1 MPMTSVTAMR
11 QAHWCAIVSIICT
24 ACGLPTADEG
34 ALGTPQPSGAP
45 KPPAIPYEEVVW
57 PWQTGFFGEY
67 MERTHAINR
76 LTSREGSWCYFI
88 ACSAVQRSGDEG
100 GIRRR
105 FSFHPVLATRRGVHP
120 SQRPS
125 GPDLIEHIQLSVVDG
140 EELAYLEAI
149 PELRSLGLR
158 VEGQLGGGLR
168 HLEHC
173 EYLRILSIVVPD
185 SKREGDLPVTEADLA
200 AIARLPSL
208 QALTLIRVPIDD
220 EGFDRLRH
228 SPRLKYLTLMEMKT
242 LSPRIFLTI
251 ATWPAISHVEIL
263 RHTEFAEPI
272 DEQTARAIASLDG
285 RLRWLVLD
293 EPQQLVAPAFP
304 PSTPLDASF
313 IPPLAEIQSLRRL
326 VLGPVEGG
334 PWHKVLAPLR
344 QLPDYRRVV
353 RGEFIAK
360 EEAQERP

>member
-1 MPMTSVTAMR
+1 MR
-11 QAHWCAIVSIICT
+11 PANWCATVLIICT

-34 ALGTPQPSGAP
+34 VLGTPRSPGVP
-45 KPPAIPYEEVVW
+45 EPPAIPYEEVVW
-57 PWQTGFFGEY
+57 PWQTGFFGDH
-67 MERTHAINR
+67 MERSHAINQ

-88 ACSAVQRSGDEG
+88 ALSAVQRGGDEG

-168 HLEHC
+168 HLQHC

-208 QALTLIRVPIDD
+208 QALTLTGVPIDD
-220 EGFDRLRH
+220 DAFDHLRDL
-228 SPRLKYLTLMEMKT
+228 PRLKYLTLMEMKT
-242 LSPRIFLTI
+242 LSPRIFQTI

-293 EPQQLVAPAFP
+293 EPQQQGDLAFLP
-304 PSTPLDASF
+304 FTPVDASF

-334 PWHKVLAPLR
+334 PRHKVLAPLR

-353 RGEFIAK
+353 RGEFIAEQK
-360 EEAQERP
+360 AQERP